1 MKVWRHNLS
10 RQWHKVFRR
19 TLWISATIFKLVNQL
34 IPIRPG
40 NTVLTVDKEPISICG
55 YATTNFCLSFVIYCT
70 NFKGVYYFIAESYLE
85 YFTTPYFIFV
95 RDTLSYLTLLG
106 LHFALCLAPSSIP
119 FSGLEWVILVFFM
132 GRILMESKQFLN
144 VKTQNAHLRREDID
158 ANKQI
163 GYDPKKGGGNED
175 NQNNQV
181 SRSTLFL
188 KKCGKYLR

>member
-1 MKVWRHNLS
+1 M
-10 RQWHKVFRR
+10 
-19 TLWISATIFKLVNQL
+19 
-34 IPIRPG
+34 
-40 NTVLTVDKEPISICG
+40 
-55 YATTNFCLSFVIYCT
+55 
-70 NFKGVYYFIAESYLE
+70 AESYLE

-119 FSGLEWVILVFFM
+119 FTGLEWAILVFFM

-144 VKTQNAHLRREDID
+144 VKTQNAHLGREDIA

-163 GYDPKKGGGNED
+163 GYKRKKGGENED